1 MKRLNKAFFNTA
13 VIVLSRAQSSGISVF
28 GTVSDNAL
36 PANTTHW
43 FNVSVVVPAIDAH
56 TLGKLLIAVEAVD
69 IEDSAIGAISSISIS
84 KERDQ
89 IRLSAT
95 VVRYAPMTT
104 EQLHKLL
111 GGSCRDYF
119 NDWVAK

>member
-1 MKRLNKAFFNTA
+1 MKRLNKNFFNTA

-28 GTVSDNAL
+28 GTLSDSAL
-36 PANTTHW
+36 PDNTTRW
-43 FNVSVVVPAIDAH
+43 FDATVVVPTIDAH
-56 TLGKLLIAVEAVD
+56 SLGKLLTAVEAMEFD
-69 IEDSAIGAISSISIS
+69 DGAIGAISSISIS

-95 VVRYAPMTT
+95 VVRYAPMTS

-111 GGSCRDYF
+111 GGSYRDYF
-119 NDWVAK
+119 NDWTGQ